1 MTTRDYCTILSAVVF
16 CKFHNTGFKMISV
29 SEARRHNICSNTEE
43 VEHLKW
49 EGCGWASKNVYD
61 LNRSVKSF
69 LLHGKV

>member
-1 MTTRDYCTILSAVVF
+1 
-16 CKFHNTGFKMISV
+16 MISV

-61 LNRSVKSF
+61 LNRSVSPFYYMVKFKKIKQSQF
-69 LLHGKV
+69 LFLSRNVISKHY